1 MGVCHSLERLYTPT
15 PEKSGRGGYAT
26 PAKLDSLLSMSGSIL
41 SPEARAHLLLMMR
54 RQTPSPVHR
63 RMNALLL
70 LDDGWTV
77 ERVAEVLFIDA
88 ETVREHRRLYQASGV
103 TGIERL
109 KYEGGEPA
117 LNAEQLAVLGAELDT
132 RLYMT
137 AKAVC
142 AFVERTFEVT
152 YTPHAM
158 AKLLKRL
165 GFVYKMP
172 KSVPAK
178 ANEDAQ
184 RKYVAEI
191 LGPLMKAANDDTPLY
206 FVDGT
211 HPSYTAHA
219 AYGWIRKGE
228 TRELK
233 SNHGR
238 TNISINGALS
248 WPGRDF
254 VHRQAER
261 ITSAEM
267 ILLFQDLQARHPTAS
282 AIRVVLDNAR
292 YNHSKELKA
301 WLACDDCRVQL
312 FHLPA
317 YAPNLNLIERFW
329 WLFKKSTIYN
339 EYFPTFADF
348 KAAVEGFFAR
358 LDDYRDEIRSLIT
371 DKFHFMGKFNP
382 QGP

>member
-1 MGVCHSLERLYTPT
+1 
-15 PEKSGRGGYAT
+15 
-26 PAKLDSLLSMSGSIL
+26 MSGLIL
-41 SPEARAHLLLMMR
+41 SPEDRAHLLLMMR

-63 RMNALLL
+63 RMNSLLL
-70 LDDGWTV
+70 LDDGLSS
-77 ERVAEVLFIDA
+77 EQIAKVLFIDA
-88 ETVREHRRLYQASGV
+88 ETVREHLRLYRSSGV

-109 KYEGGEPA
+109 KYEGSEPA
-117 LNAEQLAVLGAELDT
+117 LTEQQLAALGAELDS

-142 AFVERTFEVT
+142 AFVQRTFNVD

-158 AKLLKRL
+158 AKVLKRL

-172 KSVPAK
+172 KKVPAK
-178 ANEDAQ
+178 ANEDVQ
-184 RKYVAEI
+184 RTFVEEV

-206 FVDGT
+206 FSDGT

-238 TNISINGALS
+238 TNVSINGALS
-248 WPGRDF
+248 WPGREF
-254 VHRQAER
+254 VHRQTGR

-267 ILLFQDLQARHPTAS
+267 ILLFKDLEARHPTAS

-301 WLACDDCRVQL
+301 WLARDDCRIEVIY
-312 FHLPA
+312 LPA

-329 WLFKKSTIYN
+329 WLFKKSY
-339 EYFPTFADF
+339 
-348 KAAVEGFFAR
+348 
-358 LDDYRDEIRSLIT
+358 LL
-371 DKFHFMGKFNP
+371 NP
-382 QGP
+382 SE

>member
-1 MGVCHSLERLYTPT
+1 
-15 PEKSGRGGYAT
+15 
-26 PAKLDSLLSMSGSIL
+26 
-41 SPEARAHLLLMMR
+41 
-54 RQTPSPVHR
+54 
-63 RMNALLL
+63 
-70 LDDGWTV
+70 
-77 ERVAEVLFIDA
+77 
-88 ETVREHRRLYQASGV
+88 VREHRRLYQTGGVSGV
-103 TGIERL
+103 ERL
-109 KYEGGEPA
+109 NYEGSEPA
-117 LNAEQLAVLGAELDT
+117 LTPEQLQALGVELDA

-142 AFVERTFEVT
+142 AFVARTFGVT
-152 YTPHAM
+152 YTAHAM
-158 AKLLKRL
+158 AKLLSRL

-172 KSVPAK
+172 KKVPAK

-184 RKYVAEI
+184 RTFVEEI
-191 LGPLMKAANDDTPLY
+191 LGPLMKTAGDDTPLY

-238 TNISINGALS
+238 TNVNINGALS
-248 WPGRDF
+248 WPGREF
-254 VHRQAER
+254 VHRQTGR

-267 ILLFQDLQARHPTAS
+267 ILLFEDLQARHPTAT

-292 YNHSKELKA
+292 YNHSKEVKA
-301 WLACDDCRVQL
+301 WLACDDCRVEL
-312 FHLPA
+312 VHLPA

-348 KAAVEGFFAR
+348 KAAIDGFFAN
-358 LDDYRDEIRSLIT
+358 LDDHRKEIESLIT
-371 DKFHFMGKFNP
+371 DNFHFIGELNP
-382 QGP
+382 QAP

>member
-1 MGVCHSLERLYTPT
+1 
-15 PEKSGRGGYAT
+15 
-26 PAKLDSLLSMSGSIL
+26 
-41 SPEARAHLLLMMR
+41 
-54 RQTPSPVHR
+54 
-63 RMNALLL
+63 
-70 LDDGWTV
+70 
-77 ERVAEVLFIDA
+77 
-88 ETVREHRRLYQASGV
+88 
-103 TGIERL
+103 
-109 KYEGGEPA
+109 
-117 LNAEQLAVLGAELDT
+117 
-132 RLYMT
+132 
-137 AKAVC
+137 
-142 AFVERTFEVT
+142 
-152 YTPHAM
+152 M

-172 KSVPAK
+172 KKVPAK
-178 ANEDAQ
+178 ADEAVQ
-184 RKYVAEI
+184 RKFVEEV
-191 LGPLMKAANDDTPLY
+191 LGPAMQAANDDTPLY
-206 FVDGT
+206 FADGT

-238 TNISINGALS
+238 TNVSINGALS
-248 WPGRDF
+248 WPGREF
-254 VHRQAER
+254 VHRQAGR

-267 ILLFQDLQARHPTAS
+267 ILLFKDLEARHPTAS

-301 WLACDDCRVQL
+301 WLARDDCRIEL
-312 FHLPA
+312 IYLPA

-348 KAAVEGFFAR
+348 KAAVDGFFTR
-358 LDDYRDEIRSLIT
+358 LDDYRDEILSLIT

-382 QGP
+382 QAP

>member
-1 MGVCHSLERLYTPT
+1 
-15 PEKSGRGGYAT
+15 
-26 PAKLDSLLSMSGSIL
+26 
-41 SPEARAHLLLMMR
+41 
-54 RQTPSPVHR
+54 
-63 RMNALLL
+63 
-70 LDDGWTV
+70 
-77 ERVAEVLFIDA
+77 VAEVLFIDA
-88 ETVREHRRLYQASGV
+88 DTVREHHRLYQASGV
-103 TGIERL
+103 AGIERL

-117 LNAEQLAVLGAELDT
+117 LNPEQLLAVGAELDA

-142 AFVERTFEVT
+142 AFVARSFDMT

-178 ANEDAQ
+178 ADEEAQ
-184 RKYVAEI
+184 RRFVEET
-191 LGPLMKAANDDTPLY
+191 LGPLMKSANDDTPLY

-219 AYGWIRKGE
+219 ACGWIRKGE

-238 TNISINGALS
+238 TNININGALS
-248 WPGRDF
+248 WPGREF
-254 VHRQAER
+254 VHRRTER

-267 ILLFQDLQARHPTAS
+267 ILLFEDLQARHPAATA
-282 AIRVVLDNAR
+282 IQVVLDNAR
-292 YNHSKELKA
+292 YNHSNEVKA
-301 WLACDDCRVQL
+301 WLTCDDCRVKL
-312 FHLPA
+312 VYLPP

-339 EYFPTFADF
+339 QYFPTFADF
-348 KAAVEGFFAR
+348 KEAVDGFFAR
-358 LDDYRDEIRSLIT
+358 LDDYRDAIESLIT
-371 DKFHFMGKFNP
+371 DKFHFIGKFNP
-382 QGP
+382 QAP

>member
-1 MGVCHSLERLYTPT
+1 V
-15 PEKSGRGGYAT
+15 
-26 PAKLDSLLSMSGSIL
+26 
-41 SPEARAHLLLMMR
+41 
-54 RQTPSPVHR
+54 
-63 RMNALLL
+63 LL
-70 LDDGWTV
+70 LDDGWSA
-77 ERVAEVLFIDA
+77 EQVAKALFIDA

-103 TGIERL
+103 AGLERL
-109 KYEGGEPA
+109 NYEGA
-117 LNAEQLAVLGAELDT
+117 ASDLNEEQLAALEAELDA

-142 AFVERTFEVT
+142 AFVRRSFGVD

-158 AKLLKRL
+158 AKLLKRR
-165 GFVYKMP
+165 GFVYKLP
-172 KSVPAK
+172 KKVPSK
-178 ANEDAQ
+178 ADEAVQ
-184 RKYVAEI
+184 RKFAEEV

-206 FVDGT
+206 FADGT

-238 TNISINGALS
+238 TNVSINGALS
-248 WPGRDF
+248 WPGREF
-254 VHRQAER
+254 VHRQAGR

-267 ILLFQDLQARHPTAS
+267 ILLFKDLQARHPTAS

-301 WLACDDCRVQL
+301 WLACDDCRIEVI
-312 FHLPA
+312 HLPP
-317 YAPNLNLIERFW
+317 YSPNLNLIERFW
-329 WLFKKSTIYN
+329 WLFKKSAIYN
-339 EYFPTFADF
+339 EYFPSFADF
-348 KAAVEGFFAR
+348 KAAVDGFFAR
-358 LDDYRDEIRSLIT
+358 LGDYRDEILSLIT

-382 QGP
+382 QAP

>member
-1 MGVCHSLERLYTPT
+1 
-15 PEKSGRGGYAT
+15 
-26 PAKLDSLLSMSGSIL
+26 MSGSIL

>member
-1 MGVCHSLERLYTPT
+1 
-15 PEKSGRGGYAT
+15 
-26 PAKLDSLLSMSGSIL
+26 MSGLIL
-41 SPEARAHLLLMMR
+41 SPEDRAHLLLMMR

-63 RMNALLL
+63 RMNSLLL
-70 LDDGWTV
+70 LDDGLSS
-77 ERVAEVLFIDA
+77 EQIAKVLFIDA
-88 ETVREHRRLYQASGV
+88 ETVREHLRLYRSSGV

-109 KYEGGEPA
+109 KYEGSEPA
-117 LNAEQLAVLGAELDT
+117 LTEQQLAALGAELDS

-142 AFVERTFEVT
+142 AFVQRTFNVD

-158 AKLLKRL
+158 AKVLKRL

-172 KSVPAK
+172 KKVPAK
-178 ANEDAQ
+178 ANEDVQ
-184 RKYVAEI
+184 RKFVEEV
-191 LGPLMKAANDDTPLY
+191 LGPVMKAANDDTPLY
-206 FVDGT
+206 FSDGT

-238 TNISINGALS
+238 TNVSINGALS
-248 WPGRDF
+248 WPGREF
-254 VHRQAER
+254 VHRQTGR

-267 ILLFQDLQARHPTAS
+267 ILLFKDLEARHPTAS

-301 WLACDDCRVQL
+301 WLARDDCRIEVIY
-312 FHLPA
+312 LPA

-329 WLFKKSTIYN
+329 WLFKKSAIYN

-348 KAAVEGFFAR
+348 KAAVDGFFAR
-358 LDDYRDEIRSLIT
+358 LDDYRDEILSLIT

-382 QGP
+382 QAP